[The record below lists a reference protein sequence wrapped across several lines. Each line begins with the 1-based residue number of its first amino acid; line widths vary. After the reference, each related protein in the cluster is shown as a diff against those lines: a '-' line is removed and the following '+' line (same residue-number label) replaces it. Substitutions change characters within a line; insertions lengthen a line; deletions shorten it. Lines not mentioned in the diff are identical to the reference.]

1 MEDLYPMYGYPSY
14 IHRDIPYISTVAGL
28 MMLFAA
34 LLSFLYRLDFG
45 NVGFWLIWALVF
57 FATTMVSQII
67 LYQTYEL

>member
-28 MMLFAA
+28 MMLFLA

-45 NVGFWLIWALVF
+45 AVGFWLIWSVVF
-57 FATTMVSQII
+57 FATTIMSHMI
-67 LYQTYEL
+67 LYHTYEV